1 MFMYQI
7 ILVVKKNKRDEF
19 IECMLSLLEEFR
31 KEKGLLD
38 VSFYRNIEKENT
50 YIMIGE
56 WRTRQAMEK
65 HFKNKHFLVL
75 IGAVRVLAET
85 YEMNIGEMSET

>member
-1 MFMYQI
+1 MYQI

-38 VSFYRNIEKENT
+38 VSFYRNIEKEDS
-50 YIMIGE
+50 YIMTGAWKSRKARDNHI
-56 WRTRQAMEK
+56 
-65 HFKNKHFLVL
+65 KNRYFSVL
-75 IGAVRVLAET
+75 IGAARVIAET